1 MKVSQLLDALKGCNP
16 DANIHLFAARN
27 PHHDAPDTG
36 SGAPIYIAVTAVD
49 GTDRLVVLSN
59 VLADKQGQSVFDAPP
74 QFKRFSTSS
83 NEGLAVAAADLR
95 EQMNCESA
103 VDLDAHLEVSKVKD
117 IFRSLET
124 MAAKARADAEAERF
138 LIRVFLVVDATG
150 RYAHVRMHGS
160 KSECINALEDAGA
173 EVVEEQTEDY
183 EGEPSTWEGTCTL
196 QQLIDSP
203 DFIPHS

>member
-103 VDLDAHLEVSKVKD
+103 VDLDTHLEVSRVKD
-117 IFRSLET
+117 LFRSL
-124 MAAKARADAEAERF
+124 AAFAEDDWHVFLIADAS
-138 LIRVFLVVDATG
+138 G

-203 DFIPHS
+203 DFIPHPC

>member
-1 MKVSQLLDALKGCNP
+1 MKVSQLLDALKDCNP

-83 NEGLAVAAADLR
+83 GEGLAVAAADLR

-103 VDLDAHLEVSKVKD
+103 VDLDTHLEVGRVK
-117 IFRSLET
+117 SLFQSL
-124 MAAKARADAEAERF
+124 AALAEDAWHVF
-138 LIRVFLVVDATG
+138 LIVDATG
-150 RYAHVRMHGS
+150 RYAWVRIQGS
-160 KSECINALEDAGA
+160 QDACIEQLEDAGA

-183 EGEPSTWEGTCTL
+183 EGAPSTWEGTWTL
-196 QQLIDSP
+196 QQLIDST

>member
-83 NEGLAVAAADLR
+83 NDGLAVAAADLR

-103 VDLDAHLEVSKVKD
+103 VDLDTHLEVSRVKD
-117 IFRSLET
+117 LFRSL
-124 MAAKARADAEAERF
+124 AAFAEDDW
-138 LIRVFLVVDATG
+138 RVFLIADASG

-203 DFIPHS
+203 DFIPHPL

>member
-103 VDLDAHLEVSKVKD
+103 VDLDTHLEVSRVKD
-117 IFRSLET
+117 LFRSL
-124 MAAKARADAEAERF
+124 AAFAEDDWHVF
-138 LIRVFLVVDATG
+138 LIADATG

-203 DFIPHS
+203 DFIPHPC